1 MKITLLIP
9 MYNEEKIIDATL
21 LEVSSY
27 MKETFREGY
36 EILFVNDGSR
46 DGCASRVEGFPD
58 PCVRLVSYEE
68 NRGKGYAIRRGVMEA
83 RGDVIIFTDC
93 DLAYGT
99 GVILPFYEV
108 LSAEGGADVAV
119 GSRAK
124 HPDGYRGYSFLRRLV
139 SRAYLFVLRFFGG
152 LKLSDSQCGCK
163 GFRKEMG
170 KRIFS
175 FCEVDRFAFDF
186 EAILIGQRLGA
197 RFEEIPVKVVN
208 HGESKVR
215 IVRDTVRMLRDL
227 RRMKKRIKHLN
238 VEET

>member
-27 MKETFREGY
+27 MKETFRDGY

-46 DGCASRVEGFPD
+46 DGCASHVEGFPD

-175 FCEVDRFAFDF
+175 FCEVDRFAFDL
-186 EAILIGQRLGA
+186 EVLMIGKKLGCKIA
-197 RFEEIPVKVVN
+197 EMPVKIINHRESTVN
-208 HGESKVR
+208 LVKDAMR
-215 IVRDTVRMLRDL
+215 MIRDVQQ
-227 RRMKKRIKHLN
+227 MKKRIKHQ
-238 VEET
+238 EIK